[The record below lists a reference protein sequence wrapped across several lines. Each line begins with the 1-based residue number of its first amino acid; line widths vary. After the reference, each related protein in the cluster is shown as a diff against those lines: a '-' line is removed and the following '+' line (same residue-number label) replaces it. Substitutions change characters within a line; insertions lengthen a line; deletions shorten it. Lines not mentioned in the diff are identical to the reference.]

1 MVCKLIVKSDA
12 VLPLCG
18 QDDWLKYV
26 GKLKAKVPRTR
37 LSDKAIDFG
46 ILSARLTKRGR
57 RSNIVPVLDWEGH
70 IFHTFFE
77 AGFHD

>member
-1 MVCKLIVKSDA
+1 MQYFPSVAKTIDSH
-12 VLPLCG
+12 
-18 QDDWLKYV
+18 V
-26 GKLKAKVPRTR
+26 GKLMAKVPRTR